1 MLAGESTATVEE
13 SNKQADQ
20 ENERVVERK
29 VNIGECEGQCET
41 GVIVGCDVL
50 RCSVCNRVR
59 ALQAFEVKVKRK
71 SSNLE

>member
-29 VNIGECEGQCET
+29 VNIGECEG
-41 GVIVGCDVL
+41 
-50 RCSVCNRVR
+50 
-59 ALQAFEVKVKRK
+59 
-71 SSNLE
+71 